1 MVNMK
6 IIEEFMI
13 KKNMTKNELAK
24 MIGISRKTLDKRFN
38 CKILLEAECNALIK
52 IFDIKNP
59 SQIFFATSYV
69 ESNKIEG
76 VGSLETRRIFF
87 GDCSDL

>member
-6 IIEEFMI
+6 VIEEFMI
-13 KKNMTKNELAK
+13 KKNMTKGELAK
-24 MIGISRKTLDKRFN
+24 MMGISRKTLDKRFISQ
-38 CKILLEAECNALIK
+38 ILLEAECNALIR

-59 SQIFFATSYV
+59 SRIFFATSYV

-76 VGSLETRRIFF
+76 VAKLATQEIFF
-87 GDCSDL
+87 GN